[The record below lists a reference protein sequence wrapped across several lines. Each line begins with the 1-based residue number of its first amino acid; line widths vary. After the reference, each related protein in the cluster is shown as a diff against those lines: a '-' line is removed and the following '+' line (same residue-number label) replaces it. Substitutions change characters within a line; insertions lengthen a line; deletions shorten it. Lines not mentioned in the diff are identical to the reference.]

1 MASNR
6 WRWSADLTIRGF
18 VVVAQPVLEWWS
30 TVRRSFVRVGWLV
43 GCLLSGFLL
52 LPGSFAATY
61 FVDGWAGSNVS
72 DGLTATAQGQGHGP
86 LRNIAAA
93 LAISATGDTIKV
105 AAGFYQELNWLPT
118 GQNLELATRGTVFI
132 SDADPFMTDSDGDG
146 IPDAWEAAHGLNP
159 FNTTDASWASLQPF
173 AHGLSNLLVYQH
185 PSVLSADNFST
196 VRDGI
201 PDWWKVK
208 YGLPVDDPSVA
219 YAAANHDGYT
229 NLQEYQ
235 SKRNPLDPV
244 SYPINSRP
252 DVAGWWPFD
261 EGSGTNTASLVG
273 TNLTGTLV
281 GDPLPTWTSGI
292 FSNALGFDGVQN
304 EVVVA
309 DDPQLS
315 PTNALSITAWVK
327 TALAMTS
334 EVVAKWS
341 TNAVAGSYL
350 LSLTNGQVM
359 LELMLNGRCTALVG
373 QAAGLSDTNWHH
385 IAGSYDGST
394 MQVYVDGAIVGSQLA
409 SGSVAVVDAP
419 LRMGLLSGQLDDVRL
434 YNQALPPDYVSG
446 LVNADSVGD
455 GIPDW
460 WRKHYFGSSSST
472 NSRSCVSCDL
482 DGDGF
487 SNWEEYLNGTDPNNA
502 ISRPTVQPI
511 AVLSI
516 PNAWAIYT
524 SSNIVQVTAD
534 IRSTNQY
541 VVVKAAEFFVDCP
554 RATGTGIAMN
564 LNNAGRRDSTNVTA
578 TGAFTPTFPSG
589 ERHELFA
596 HAQGKDEQWC
606 PYKKIIIN
614 PNVNDIL
621 DKIATN
627 YSAFADLQFTATLT
641 ETHNSVF
648 FSTHTAM
655 YRMKGPYK
663 TRTDYDS
670 GTVVIKNE
678 NKTWWY
684 NASLNIGGSLV
695 SAVNGDSSTT
705 ANRKSDFF
713 WDVPLSKT
721 QTDAAISNSV
731 RSADYDIQLTPK
743 SGSIKPAQHARVD
756 ANKGLVSTLD
766 ENVADVLIKS
776 EYFNPIEVIHGHWLH
791 TLHRYTMD
799 FASGDKIEKETIIT
813 EILVNQ
819 GLPDSLFDVPTH

>member
-1 MASNR
+1 M
-6 WRWSADLTIRGF
+6 
-18 VVVAQPVLEWWS
+18 
-30 TVRRSFVRVGWLV
+30 RVGWLV
-43 GCLLSGFLL
+43 GCLLSVFLL

-61 FVDGWAGSNVS
+61 FVDGWAGSNVN
-72 DGLTATAQGQGHGP
+72 DGLTNTVQGRSHGP
-86 LRNIAAA
+86 LRNIAVA

-235 SKRNPLDPV
+235 RGRNPLDPV

-304 EVVVA
+304 ELVVA

-359 LELMLNGRCTALVG
+359 LELMLNGRYTALVG

-385 IAGSYDGST
+385 IAGSYDGAT

-589 ERHELFA
+589 ERHELFV

-606 PYKKIIIN
+606 PYKTITIN
-614 PNVNDIL
+614 PNVSDIL
-621 DKIATN
+621 DKVATN
-627 YSAFADLQFTATLT
+627 YSAFEDIQFNVIMV
-641 ETHNSVF
+641 ETHNGIMSN
-648 FSTHTAM
+648 TKTAII
-655 YRMKGPYK
+655 RRKGPYK
-663 TRTDYDS
+663 ARSEYDS
-670 GTVVIKNE
+670 GLVAIQNE
-678 NKTWWY
+678 NRCWSY
-684 NASLNIGGSLV
+684 NSTLGVGEV
-695 SAVNGDSSTT
+695 VMTMGFDGDFSVTNS
-705 ANRKSDFF
+705 RSCDFF
-713 WDVPLSKT
+713 WDVPLLKSRD
-721 QTDAAISNSV
+721 DASITNSPTPV
-731 RSADYDIQLTPK
+731 IFDVLLTSK
-743 SGSIKPAQHARVD
+743 SGGFWPTEKFSFVP
-756 ANKGLVSTLD
+756 ST
-766 ENVADVLIKS
+766 
-776 EYFNPIEVIHGHWLH
+776 
-791 TLHRYTMD
+791 
-799 FASGDKIEKETIIT
+799 
-813 EILVNQ
+813 
-819 GLPDSLFDVPTH
+819 

>member
-1 MASNR
+1 M
-6 WRWSADLTIRGF
+6 
-18 VVVAQPVLEWWS
+18 
-30 TVRRSFVRVGWLV
+30 RVGWLV

-455 GIPDW
+455 GISDW

-472 NSRSCVSCDL
+472 NSSSCVSCDP

-589 ERHELFA
+589 ERHELFV

-606 PYKKIIIN
+606 PYKTITIN
-614 PNVNDIL
+614 PNVSDIL
-621 DKIATN
+621 DKVATN
-627 YSAFADLQFTATLT
+627 YSSFADLQFNATTTEKHNGIIYLTATA
-641 ETHNSVF
+641 VVK
-648 FSTHTAM
+648 
-655 YRMKGPYK
+655 MKGPYK
-663 TRTDYDS
+663 IRFDAPNGITTVQNDNTR
-670 GTVVIKNE
+670 
-678 NKTWWY
+678 WWY
-684 NASLNIGGSLV
+684 NNDLSINGKMQSGFGADFSASS
-695 SAVNGDSSTT
+695 
-705 ANRKSDFF
+705 NRVSDFF
-713 WDVPLSKT
+713 WDVTLWKSRT
-721 QTDAAISNSV
+721 SAAISNSINSTSLNV
-731 RSADYDIQLTPK
+731 GLQPNAGSPWLSQQATVDFTRGIVTTVTTTIGDMNVTVEYLWPVEIIPGRWLFTTNRHTIQF
-743 SGSIKPAQHARVD
+743 G
-756 ANKGLVSTLD
+756 
-766 ENVADVLIKS
+766 
-776 EYFNPIEVIHGHWLH
+776 
-791 TLHRYTMD
+791 
-799 FASGDKIEKETIIT
+799 SGDTVVTETSIT
-813 EILVNQ
+813 NIQANQ
-819 GLPDSLFDVPTH
+819 GLNDSLFAIPME